1 MGPARIATTAA
12 GLHVLLVG
20 AAVYY
25 TTRVNNDVALSEIS
39 ARELAV
45 MCGMALLPVMS
56 AWIGL
61 RLARSGVALW
71 LLAIGQTVALV
82 LFAATFVSVL
92 RSAEGMAPLL
102 FLLVSMWLAA
112 GLAVLL
118 IVVWLAGRRGR

>member
-56 AWIGL
+56 AWMGL

>member
-1 MGPARIATTAA
+1 MAPARIATTAA

-118 IVVWLAGRRGR
+118 IVLWLAGRRGR

>member
-118 IVVWLAGRRGR
+118 IVLWVAGRRGR

>member
-92 RSAEGMAPLL
+92 RSAEGMATLL

>member
-1 MGPARIATTAA
+1 MAPARIATTAA

-92 RSAEGMAPLL
+92 RSAEGMATLL

>member
-1 MGPARIATTAA
+1 MGPARIATAAA
-12 GLHVLLVG
+12 GLHILLVG

-118 IVVWLAGRRGR
+118 IVLWLAGRRGR

>member
-20 AAVYY
+20 ATAYY
-25 TTRVNNDVALSEIS
+25 TTRVNNHVALSEIS

-56 AWIGL
+56 AWMGL

-82 LFAATFVSVL
+82 LFAATFVQVL
-92 RSAEGMAPLL
+92 RSAEGMAPIL

-118 IVVWLAGRRGR
+118 IVVWLAGRWGR

>member
-1 MGPARIATTAA
+1 MAPARIATTAA

>member
-1 MGPARIATTAA
+1 MAPARIATTAA

-56 AWIGL
+56 AWMGL

>member
-39 ARELAV
+39 AKELAV

-56 AWIGL
+56 AWMGL
-61 RLARSGVALW
+61 RLALSGVALW

>member
-56 AWIGL
+56 AWMGL

-92 RSAEGMAPLL
+92 RSAEGMATLL

>member
-1 MGPARIATTAA
+1 MGPAWIATTAA

-56 AWIGL
+56 AWMGL

>member
-1 MGPARIATTAA
+1 
-12 GLHVLLVG
+12 
-20 AAVYY
+20 
-25 TTRVNNDVALSEIS
+25 VNNDVALSEIS

-56 AWIGL
+56 AWMGL

>member
-118 IVVWLAGRRGR
+118 IVLWLAGRRGR

>member
-1 MGPARIATTAA
+1 MGPAWIATTAA

-25 TTRVNNDVALSEIS
+25 TKRVNNDVALSEIS

-56 AWIGL
+56 AWMGL

>member
-1 MGPARIATTAA
+1 MAPARIATTAA

-71 LLAIGQTVALV
+71 LLAIGQTVALA

-118 IVVWLAGRRGR
+118 IVLWLAGRRGR

>member
-1 MGPARIATTAA
+1 MAPARIATTAA

-56 AWIGL
+56 AWMGL

-118 IVVWLAGRRGR
+118 IVLWLAGRRGR